1 VTIATQW
8 QGPLP
13 SPEAL
18 RAFEDAHPGAAAA
31 ILAEFKNEAE
41 YRRTQED
48 REARLRVRE
57 TGMNQLSA
65 LLFGLAA
72 LGMAAFA
79 EQKAAVS
86 AGGFVGGG
94 GIVIVFIK
102 WPIEGPGPISSLRL
116 LAYLI

>member
-41 YRRTQED
+41 HRRTQED
-48 REARLRVRE
+48 REARLRVR
-57 TGMNQLSA
+57 
-65 LLFGLAA
+65 
-72 LGMAAFA
+72 
-79 EQKAAVS
+79 
-86 AGGFVGGG
+86 
-94 GIVIVFIK
+94 
-102 WPIEGPGPISSLRL
+102 
-116 LAYLI
+116 

>member
-1 VTIATQW
+1 
-8 QGPLP
+8 
-13 SPEAL
+13 
-18 RAFEDAHPGAAAA
+18 
-31 ILAEFKNEAE
+31 
-41 YRRTQED
+41 
-48 REARLRVRE
+48 
-57 TGMNQLSA
+57 MNQLSA

-94 GIVIVFIK
+94 GIVFIK